1 MALSYEFSIGSVRAR
16 ELRLLSKSD
25 IEQMIA
31 LGDVQALVRFLKD
44 KGFGEGETIDEIIE
58 SNTEQMWTY
67 LRSVT
72 PDFSIFEPFLCQND
86 IHNFK
91 TILKGIMSER
101 KYQGLLASPSVVSLD
116 DMTKAVENRRFDLLP
131 EWLQK
136 SADQAYSL
144 LAETK
149 DARMSDAAV
158 DRAMLEKL
166 LYEGKKSKSRFLML
180 YFETMVFY
188 ANIKIALRAARTGTK
203 DYYLDMALCEVRD
216 FDKEVVKR
224 AALQSSDMLCKYLDK
239 LKAYDCYKAMEAYY
253 QSPSDLERFVDN
265 MLMGIARK
273 YCRYASEGSE
283 PLMGYYLACGQER
296 KLIHIIAS
304 GLGTNSTV
312 DVIRERLR
320 ETYG

>member
-67 LRSVT
+67 LSSVT

-116 DMTKAVENRRFDLLP
+116 DMTKAVENRRFD
-131 EWLQK
+131 
-136 SADQAYSL
+136 
-144 LAETK
+144 
-149 DARMSDAAV
+149 
-158 DRAMLEKL
+158 
-166 LYEGKKSKSRFLML
+166 F
-180 YFETMVFY
+180 
-188 ANIKIALRAARTGTK
+188 
-203 DYYLDMALCEVRD
+203 
-216 FDKEVVKR
+216 
-224 AALQSSDMLCKYLDK
+224 
-239 LKAYDCYKAMEAYY
+239 
-253 QSPSDLERFVDN
+253 
-265 MLMGIARK
+265 
-273 YCRYASEGSE
+273 
-283 PLMGYYLACGQER
+283 
-296 KLIHIIAS
+296 
-304 GLGTNSTV
+304 
-312 DVIRERLR
+312 
-320 ETYG
+320 